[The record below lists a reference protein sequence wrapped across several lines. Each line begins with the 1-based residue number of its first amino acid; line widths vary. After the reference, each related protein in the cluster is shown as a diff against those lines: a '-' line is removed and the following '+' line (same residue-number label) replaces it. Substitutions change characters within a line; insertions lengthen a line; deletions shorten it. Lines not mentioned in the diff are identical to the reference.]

1 MRPLVPRA
9 REKRALS
16 PLEKLSPDHRTHSK
30 SASDAPYGDPGLIPV
45 IQENGRGSEKIPVDS
60 LHDDSYTPE
69 DTTYHAYRALTAPV
83 HVQPSELPMTPPSA
97 SPSMPDSKLAPQKHT
112 TISHSTKR
120 RRRKVMFV
128 MGLIVLLIVLAAIL
142 GGVLGTRRHSTSTN
156 EESSAGSNSGGGS
169 SSGSGSDDNG
179 NSSATNPTSINN
191 STISGNA
198 TASGTPIQAMS
209 KTGLFTAAKADG
221 SGVLTY
227 YQTSNGSV
235 FETFYPNAKQVFYAA
250 SNLTLMHILATGS
263 PASWS
268 APAPVSTSHTV
279 FAGTSALCALSL
291 TLNIGWV
298 GVRVYVAMSDDSIVE
313 FGWEPKAHDVMQPWS
328 NRTSFN
334 AAPSTGLACTTSTY
348 NGNTW
353 NHLWY
358 QNATSP
364 QIAHSVLLNN
374 AQRIGWLSTDE
385 TNLGAD
391 NSFNIMNG
399 SAMAAA
405 VDPTAQVQYLFYQG
419 AADSALKMVISPT
432 NPPAAVQ
439 GSRFSLAS
447 LGQTSLS
454 SYLTGSD
461 PIVVYQTGGL
471 ELQAQR
477 TSLQGN
483 ELGNATLL
491 G

>member
-1 MRPLVPRA
+1 
-9 REKRALS
+9 
-16 PLEKLSPDHRTHSK
+16 
-30 SASDAPYGDPGLIPV
+30 
-45 IQENGRGSEKIPVDS
+45 
-60 LHDDSYTPE
+60 
-69 DTTYHAYRALTAPV
+69 
-83 HVQPSELPMTPPSA
+83 MTPPSA

-235 FETFYPNAKQVFYAA
+235 FETFYPNAVLTASSSQLQAQVTSLIPITDIASKSSLTAVEYTANNTVYKQVFYAA